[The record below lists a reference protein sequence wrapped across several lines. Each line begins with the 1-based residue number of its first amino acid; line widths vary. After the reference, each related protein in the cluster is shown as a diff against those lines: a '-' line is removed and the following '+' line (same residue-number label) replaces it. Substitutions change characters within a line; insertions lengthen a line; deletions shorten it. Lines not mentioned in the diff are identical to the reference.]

1 MARSGETSNGDKA
14 AHGEATMRGG
24 GRRYFKIPPMI
35 DHQAG
40 SFLVDRLRLLGT
52 LVMPLHWRRILLI
65 TLLVAAGVGAFV
77 LGGGP
82 QTIFTGAIPTETDT
96 VAMGTTSEAKPDS
109 MQGPIAEETPEATPD
124 TTADEAKLQ
133 AQIKTL
139 EEKLRYTERKLTAAL
154 GQLRDGTAVGEVDRL
169 GRRAS
174 LMLTLGTG
182 RPYQALLRDV
192 DPDWFAPEDMGLL
205 RRYGQEGFYDANH
218 LARRLSDLLEDDAQA
233 DQTLPQTLP
242 PALAWLTR
250 NAGAL
255 VEVRPQLLA
264 QVADVQHDILKA
276 LLADRPDAA
285 LRLVDEILAS
295 RTDTPTTLLKWRD
308 DLALWRTMAP
318 VMARLRDVDAGQAAP
333 VREPE

>member
-24 GRRYFKIPPMI
+24 GGRYFKIPPMI

-40 SFLVDRLRLLGT
+40 SFLVDRLRLLGA
-52 LVMPLHWRRILLI
+52 LVMPLHWRRVLLI
-65 TLLVAAGVGAFV
+65 TLFVAAGVGAFV

-96 VAMGTTSEAKPDS
+96 VATGTTSRAKPDS
-109 MQGPIAEETPEATPD
+109 MQGPIAEETPG
-124 TTADEAKLQ
+124 TTADEEKLQ
-133 AQIKTL
+133 AQIATL

-154 GQLRDGTAVGEVDRL
+154 GQLRDGTVVGEVDRL
-169 GRRAS
+169 GRRAA

-182 RPYQALLRDV
+182 RPYQALLHDV
-192 DPDWFAPEDMGLL
+192 DPDWLAPEDMGLL

-218 LARRLSDLLEDDAQA
+218 LARRLSDLLEGDSQA
-233 DQTLPQTLP
+233 NQTWLQPLP

-255 VEVRPQLLA
+255 VEVRPQSLA
-264 QVADVQHDILKA
+264 QVADAQNDILKA
-276 LLADRPDAA
+276 LLVDRPDAA

-308 DLALWRTMAP
+308 DLALWYTMAP
-318 VMARLRDVDAGQAAP
+318 VMARLRDVNAGKAAP
-333 VREPE
+333 VRERE